1 MLDAPPIFSQSF
13 AWLLTRSSLETL
25 VLTGA
30 ASTLAASVTPSSVI
44 PIRTITNG
52 TMETLGN
59 RVDFIA
65 LLLWA
70 QLLRQMHHMDDARW
84 MLEI

>member
-1 MLDAPPIFSQSF
+1 
-13 AWLLTRSSLETL
+13 
-25 VLTGA
+25 
-30 ASTLAASVTPSSVI
+30 
-44 PIRTITNG
+44 
-52 TMETLGN
+52 METLGN